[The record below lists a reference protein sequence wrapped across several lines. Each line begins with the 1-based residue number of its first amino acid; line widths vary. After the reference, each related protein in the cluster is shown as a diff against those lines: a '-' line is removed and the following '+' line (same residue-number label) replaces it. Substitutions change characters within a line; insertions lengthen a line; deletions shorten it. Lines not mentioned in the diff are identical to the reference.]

1 MKSILATI
9 IGPLLLLFLLHSL
22 ASAQNYA
29 GVYTVEED
37 GELITLRLNQ
47 ASDGSI
53 AGTMSAEG
61 IEYSVR
67 GQLQKQGIRGF
78 MQAYDESLS
87 FFAEFR
93 DNHSLILT
101 LRETETYQGGYG
113 DSETLVLQRIQAGKT
128 GFSQAPQTTRK
139 PPSQPDTGADRVI
152 INSIKLSQEMIAEL
166 ERGYG
171 IRPRPGNYWYD
182 KRSGLYGV
190 VGFPAFGFMRAGH
203 DYGKL
208 ERNASNGNTGVF
220 VNGRELPQSEWAV
233 WSQLLG
239 YMIQPGKYWLD
250 HNGNAG
256 YEGNPI
262 PTENLYMA
270 AQRNSYRGY
279 GRGGDN
285 FWSTRFGAGNYDS
298 GNQRGYVSVPGHGP
312 IGYGF

>member
-1 MKSILATI
+1 MKSILSTI
-9 IGPLLLLFLLHSL
+9 VGSVLLLFLLHSL
-22 ASAQNYA
+22 ASAQNYT

-37 GELITLRLNQ
+37 GEIIILKLTQSSNGGITG
-47 ASDGSI
+47 A
-53 AGTMSAEG
+53 MSAEG
-61 IEYSVR
+61 TEYSVR
-67 GQLQKQGIRGF
+67 GQLQRQGISGI
-78 MQAYDESLS
+78 MQGYDESLS

-93 DNHSLILT
+93 DNHSLVLT
-101 LRETETYQGGYG
+101 LKEAETFPGEYG
-113 DSETLVLQRIQAGKT
+113 DSQTLVLQRIQAGKT
-128 GFSQAPQTTRK
+128 SSSQTAQSTSK
-139 PPSQPDTGADRVI
+139 PPSQPDTGANRVV
-152 INSIKLSQEMIAEL
+152 INGMTLSQEMIVEL
-166 ERGYG
+166 ERSYG

-190 VGFPAFGFMRAGH
+190 VGYPAFGFMRAGH

-208 ERNASNGNTGVF
+208 ERNVSNGNTGVF

-239 YMIQPGKYWLD
+239 YMIQPGRYWLD
-250 HNGNAG
+250 DRGNAG

-270 AQRNSYRGY
+270 AQRNSYRGS
-279 GRGGDN
+279 GASGDN